1 MEDYRFPEFNSKDA
15 IQTWLTSL
23 EAYINEPA
31 VNKCVRQI
39 SYLATTI
46 TEDNKIAWL
55 LKAISFLDLT
65 TLNND
70 DTTTTVEQLCENAAT
85 PIKDLPFQWDKPLH
99 TAAVCVYPSKIKDA
113 RNTLK
118 RLKKTNVIKIASGKK
133 RNISFDLVGITILSN
148 IFFASVAAGFPSGL
162 FPLETRIQE
171 VRLAIEYGAHEIDV
185 VIDRS
190 LVLNHQWMM
199 LFQELLSIR
208 ALCPKNKERTV
219 RLKVIISSG
228 ELFNLKDVYKASM
241 VALFAGADFIKTST
255 GKDLVNATLQAGIV
269 MCRAIKE
276 FQRLAGIKTGFKPAG
291 GIKTAQDALEWMVL
305 VKEELGND
313 WLTNDRFRIGASS
326 LLENISNEI
335 MKTYENKPISRSLED
350 FENQIS
356 EGDNDEGNSKDKKD
370 EEDDKDDADNKE
382 DVEEG
387 KGKNK
392 DKNKKSNWV

>member
-1 MEDYRFPEFNSKDA
+1 MDYRCPEFNSKDA

-31 VNKCVRQI
+31 INKCVRQI

-46 TEDNKIAWL
+46 TDDNKIAWL
-55 LKAISFLDLT
+55 LKAISFIDLT

-70 DTTTTVEQLCENAAT
+70 DTTSTIEQLCENAAN
-85 PIKDLPFQWDKPLH
+85 PIKDLPFLWDKPLH

-113 RNTLK
+113 MNTLK
-118 RLKKTNVIKIASGKK
+118 RLKKTNIIKI
-133 RNISFDLVGITILSN
+133 
-148 IFFASVAAGFPSGL
+148 ASVAAGFPSGL
-162 FPLETRIQE
+162 FPLETRIEE
-171 VRLAIEYGAHEIDV
+171 VRLAIEYGAQEIDI

-199 LFQELLSIR
+199 LYQELLSIR
-208 ALCPKNKERTV
+208 ALLPKNKERTV
-219 RLKVIISSG
+219 CLKVIISSG

-305 VKEELGND
+305 IKEELGND
-313 WLTNDRFRIGASS
+313 WLTSDYFRIGASS
-326 LLENISNEI
+326 LLENISTEI
-335 MKTYENKPISRSLED
+335 NKTYQNKSISRSLED
-350 FENQIS
+350 FENEMS
-356 EGDNDEGNSKDKKD
+356 ERDNDEGDSKDKKD
-370 EEDDKDDADNKE
+370 EEDDADNQE
-382 DVEEG
+382 DVED

-392 DKNKKSNWV
+392 DQNKKSNWV

>member
-1 MEDYRFPEFNSKDA
+1 MDYRFPEFNSKDA

-70 DTTTTVEQLCENAAT
+70 DTSSTVEQLCENAAN
-85 PIKDLPFQWDKPLH
+85 PIKELPFQWNKPLH

-113 RNTLK
+113 ITTLK
-118 RLKKTNVIKIASGKK
+118 RLKKMNVIK
-133 RNISFDLVGITILSN
+133 V
-148 IFFASVAAGFPSGL
+148 ASVAAGFPSGL
-162 FPLETRIQE
+162 FPLETRLQE
-171 VRLAIEYGAHEIDV
+171 VRCAIEYGAQEIDV

-199 LFQELLSIR
+199 LFQELISIR
-208 ALCPKNKERTV
+208 ALCPKNNERTV
-219 RLKVIISSG
+219 CLKVIISSG

-255 GKDLVNATLQAGIV
+255 GKDSVNATLQAGIV

-276 FQRLAGIKTGFKPAG
+276 FERLAGIKTGFKPAG

-305 VKEELGND
+305 IKEELGNS
-313 WLTNDRFRIGASS
+313 WLTSNRFRIGASS
-326 LLENISNEI
+326 LLQNISTEI
-335 MKTYENKPISRSLED
+335 IKTYENKPIQRPLED
-350 FENQIS
+350 SSENQTS
-356 EGDNDEGNSKDKKD
+356 ERENKADEDNKVEGDNKDK
-370 EEDDKDDADNKE
+370 ED
-382 DVEEG
+382 
-387 KGKNK
+387 
-392 DKNKKSNWV
+392 S